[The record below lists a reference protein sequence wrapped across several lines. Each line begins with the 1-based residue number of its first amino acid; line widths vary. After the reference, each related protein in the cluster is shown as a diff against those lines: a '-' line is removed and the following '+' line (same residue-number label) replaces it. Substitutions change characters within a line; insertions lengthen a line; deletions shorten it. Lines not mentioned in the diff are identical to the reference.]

1 MYIHGFC
8 TSCLTLVA
16 RTIIR
21 LSEHYREIAHRRFPL
36 LRYRVGFW
44 GKREGVL
51 ALGVSQ
57 TLGKVSHGVVQRQT
71 SYGQF
76 RLFRLFLLV
85 LSCTLLGSPFVL
97 LLLIHFVHLFH
108 FRSPCINHG
117 VDTSLTGCE
126 ITGNVRDEVQRVHLT
141 VHSHLYSCSQHS
153 DGWTDGGNH
162 WHCQGW
168 SYGIDRITHTLRH
181 LRQSI
186 EIEHFVLGISLVQ
199 RIHQSLAFCISSSIR
214 STLFQLFLSQSGKH
228 IFQSLRHLRNLLI
241 QRRVDAS
248 HLLLLRETIVA
259 GDDLI
264 HQAAV
269 EATDVAQVH
278 GKLEGQSVAVGAN
291 WFVPIIIHQPPL
303 RNDFGIWDSEVII
316 AR

>member
-1 MYIHGFC
+1 M
-8 TSCLTLVA
+8 
-16 RTIIR
+16 
-21 LSEHYREIAHRRFPL
+21 
-36 LRYRVGFW
+36 
-44 GKREGVL
+44 
-51 ALGVSQ
+51 
-57 TLGKVSHGVVQRQT
+57 
-71 SYGQF
+71 
-76 RLFRLFLLV
+76 
-85 LSCTLLGSPFVL
+85 
-97 LLLIHFVHLFH
+97 
-108 FRSPCINHG
+108 
-117 VDTSLTGCE
+117 
-126 ITGNVRDEVQRVHLT
+126 
-141 VHSHLYSCSQHS
+141 HSHLYSCSQHS

-162 WHCQGW
+162 WHCQRW
-168 SYGIDRITHTLRH
+168 SYGVDRITHTLRH

-214 STLFQLFLSQSGKH
+214 STLFQLFLSQSSKH
-228 IFQSLRHLRNLLI
+228 IFQSLRHLRNFLI

-259 GDDLI
+259 GDDLS

-291 WFVPIIIHQPPL
+291 WLMTVIIHLPPL

-316 AR
+316 AG